1 MPQIPV
7 LIPIIATGLLV
18 GSIMIHEGHKIS
30 KKRLGTASV
39 ISGLLNGAQAYL
51 VNTLM
56 PASTTRGGG
65 GGAFIAAGGGGA
77 FVGGGTIPSAAIT
90 AAAAARQ
97 TTELTYYISSV
108 LVGIL
113 IPLVILGIGL
123 FRARSKGSDEEVEP
137 EDMEPEEVEPED
149 STHEK

>member
-7 LIPIIATGLLV
+7 LIPIIVTGLLV

-30 KKRLGTASV
+30 KKRLGTVSV
-39 ISGLLNGAQAYL
+39 VSGLLNGAQAYL
-51 VNTLM
+51 VNYLM
-56 PASTTRGGG
+56 PASTSRAG
-65 GGAFIAAGGGGA
+65 GGAFT
-77 FVGGGTIPSAAIT
+77 GGGTFSSAAIT

-123 FRARSKGSDEEVEP
+123 FRARSKGSDEEVELEEAES
-137 EDMEPEEVEPED
+137 EDEEPED
-149 STHEK
+149 STPEK

>member
-7 LIPIIATGLLV
+7 LIPIIVTGLLV

-30 KKRLGTASV
+30 KKRLGGVSV
-39 ISGLLNGAQAYL
+39 VSGLLNGAQAYL
-51 VNTLM
+51 VNYLM
-56 PASTTRGGG
+56 PSSTPRAGAGGTFIVAGG
-65 GGAFIAAGGGGA
+65 GGAFIGGGGET
-77 FVGGGTIPSAAIT
+77 FPSAAVT

-97 TTELTYYISSV
+97 STELTYYISSI

-113 IPLVILGIGL
+113 IPLVILGIAL

-137 EDMEPEEVEPED
+137 EEVEPED
-149 STHEK
+149 STLEK